1 MKIHQGRSFHQGAS
15 EAVDELV
22 SGWALEGEAPSLI
35 LVFASTKQDPAAIA
49 AELSRRF
56 PGVPMAG
63 CSTTGEMSDG
73 HHSRGS
79 VVATAVVSPEVRWA
93 TTRIRGL
100 RNYEDAQGKEAV
112 ERLTSALSMS
122 ASDVDPR
129 EWVCML
135 FADGLSLK
143 EEVVAASITEHLQG
157 VPLAGGSAGDDLA
170 FQRTFVI
177 EAGEAMDDAAVLLL
191 AHAPHGCDVLKHQ
204 HFLATEQPLVVTRVD
219 AEARRVYEFSGR
231 VARDAYA
238 AALGVAPGDLTG
250 DATFLHPV
258 VFACEGQLYVRSIQK
273 IEDDGSIVFFCAVE
287 EGMVLDVGGHEEM
300 KPALERDV
308 ASFRERFGQA
318 DLLISFNCILRAL
331 EADKAGAHEE
341 LGAVVQGCAKASV
354 GFDTYGESYNG
365 LHINQ
370 TMVAVAFRS
379 AA

>member
-1 MKIHQGRSFHQGAS
+1 MKIHQGRSFLEGAR

-22 SGWALEGEAPSLI
+22 AGWALEGSAPSLI

-49 AELSRRF
+49 AELGRRF

-93 TTRIRGL
+93 TTRIRGM
-100 RNYEDAQGKEAV
+100 RGYQDAQGKEAV
-112 ERLTSALSMS
+112 ERLASALSMS
-122 ASDVDPR
+122 STEVDPR

-143 EEVVAASITEHLQG
+143 EEIVAASVTEHLQG

-170 FQRTFVI
+170 FKRTFVI
-177 EAGEAMDDAAVLLL
+177 EGGEALEDAAVLLL

-204 HFLATEQPLVVTRVD
+204 HFLATQQPLVVTKVD
-219 AEARRVYEFSGR
+219 TEARRVYEFSGR

-238 AALGVAPGDLTG
+238 AALGLAPADLTG
-250 DATFLHPV
+250 DATFMHPV

-287 EGMVLDVGGHEEM
+287 EGMVLDVGGHEAM
-300 KPALERDV
+300 QPALERDV
-308 ASFRERFGQA
+308 AAFRERFGKA
-318 DLLISFNCILRAL
+318 ELLISFNCILRAL
-331 EADKAGAHEE
+331 EADKAGAHEA
-341 LGAVVQGCAKASV
+341 LGALVQGCAAASV
-354 GFDTYGESYNG
+354 GFDTYGESFNG